1 MKDNWLYVFI
11 VVILL
16 VSAICVG
23 FFYYNNRI

>member
-11 VVILL
+11 IVILL
-16 VSAICVG
+16 VSAIYVG